1 MAGLGIRQEDMLK
14 VLGIGSKMTLIKHYR
29 VELDTGMAKAR
40 AKVMETLFKM
50 ATSGRDYK
58 ATRYWLEVQGGREWN
73 PALRVEHSVDLR
85 EAALAKARELGLTD
99 SDALD
104 TVAEIE
110 KRIQSKS
117 L

>member
-1 MAGLGIRQEDMLK
+1 MAGLGIKQDDMCK
-14 VLGIGSKMTLIKHYR
+14 VVGIGSKMTLIKHYR
-29 VELDTGMAKAR
+29 QELDSGMAKAR
-40 AKVMETLFKM
+40 ARVMETLFKM

-73 PALRVEHSVDLR
+73 PAQRFEHSVDLR
-85 EAALAKARELGLTD
+85 ERAIERARELGL
-99 SDALD
+99 SDEDAME

-110 KRIQSKS
+110 KRLKTKS